1 MYAYHNLTR
10 FVPREVGAVMP
21 TLLRTAAQDDCY
33 LQWVTD
39 LLKLSVTLMTEVRLR
54 QDHLRAMTTSLS
66 MTTSL
71 KMT

>member
-1 MYAYHNLTR
+1 MT
-10 FVPREVGAVMP
+10 
-21 TLLRTAAQDDCY
+21 LRTRPLEALYDGALRARRAFFESCHPQ
-33 LQWVTD
+33 
-39 LLKLSVTLMTEVRLR
+39 LLLPSLNIRKLMLEVRLR